1 MSEIITFTFTWLT
14 TLINIFL
21 NYEIY
26 RLYFMIPITIILVSV
41 IKKIME

>member
-1 MSEIITFTFTWLT
+1 MSEIISFTFTWLT
-14 TLINIFL
+14 TLIGIFL

-26 RLYFMIPITIILVSV
+26 RLYFMIPITIILISV